1 VTETIDKIGWNMN
14 HNRKIDRRQER
25 KGKMQ
30 IKKHVTGGELTV
42 KIEGRI
48 DTTTA
53 PMLEGELKHSVTNE
67 IETLVFDFEQVEYMS
82 SAGIRVIMAA
92 DRVMS
97 RQGEMKLLH
106 VNEEIMEMLDMT
118 GLADLL
124 TIE

>member
-1 VTETIDKIGWNMN
+1 MN

-106 VNEEIMEMLDMT
+106 GNEEIMEMLDMT